1 MGYNKERYRTLKN
14 IAYYILFGIW
24 YVVSHLPLRI
34 LYLFADFIYII
45 IYHVIGYR
53 INVVRKNLGESFPE
67 KSEKELRQI
76 EKGFYRHFCSILI
89 ESIKFF
95 SISQD
100 ELKKRF
106 EFRGVDLINDSLRR
120 GKTCGIYLG
129 HYGNWEWPSSMPLW
143 IDSNLGITAQLY
155 HPLENLV
162 TDRLVYY
169 TRQRFGGISI
179 PSNQSIRELV
189 KWRNKGKPLVI
200 GFVADQTPW
209 WNDIH
214 YWTNFLNH
222 PDTPVFTGAE
232 RIMKKFD
239 MDVYY
244 LDITRVKRGYY
255 TAEYKRITTTPKE
268 WEEFAITERYN
279 RMMEE
284 TIKRAPQ
291 YWLWS
296 HNRWKRTKEEWLRR
310 LQGNK

>member
-67 KSEKELRQI
+67 KSENELRQI